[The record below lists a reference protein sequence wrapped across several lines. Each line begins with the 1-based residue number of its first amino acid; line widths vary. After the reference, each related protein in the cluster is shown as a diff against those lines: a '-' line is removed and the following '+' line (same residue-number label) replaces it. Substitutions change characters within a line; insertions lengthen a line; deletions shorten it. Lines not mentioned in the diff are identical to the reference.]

1 MNTMVGFPIPGASQP
16 KESVR
21 PVDANCI
28 LRSVDMSG
36 CAYDGSEYQAYKAGV
51 EYVRGLIEDAPT
63 INPEQKTVLCGFGH
77 INTRMEEK
85 L

>member
-1 MNTMVGFPIPGASQP
+1 MNTYTPIGASQP

-21 PVDANCI
+21 PVDANGI

-63 INPEQKTVLCGFGH
+63 IDQEFMRPTAH
-77 INTRMEEK
+77 
-85 L
+85 